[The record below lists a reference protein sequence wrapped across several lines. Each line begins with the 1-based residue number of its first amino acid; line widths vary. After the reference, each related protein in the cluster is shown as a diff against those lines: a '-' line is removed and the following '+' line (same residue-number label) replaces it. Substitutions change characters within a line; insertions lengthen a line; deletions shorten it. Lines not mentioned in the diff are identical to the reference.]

1 MGCPL
6 YPFLLQSIPF
16 SKYLIASGT
25 FFSSRHSVE
34 ILRYIALA
42 LEKYSTITKIT
53 KTNTLVLMMLRINIS
68 DFLILFSE
76 LHIVIIKLIV
86 VDNLVDLFN
95 PFVVHEH
102 LVVTVGDGF
111 LSGYE
116 LLVLRLEFVS

>member
-1 MGCPL
+1 
-6 YPFLLQSIPF
+6 
-16 SKYLIASGT
+16 
-25 FFSSRHSVE
+25 
-34 ILRYIALA
+34 
-42 LEKYSTITKIT
+42 
-53 KTNTLVLMMLRINIS
+53 MMLRINIS